1 MIRRVTLA
9 TVSLLALSLVSCDT
23 QLTNDLDQTNPNE
36 LVEERY
42 YENGQQLETGVN
54 AIYSNLQVTGMY
66 KRRKFF
72 IYDALPGVVAPTA
85 AAESWIP
92 AMIGWNHGAGN
103 SGLTLHWNTLYQGIK
118 RANLVIEKAPNVEEG
133 ITESQ
138 RQELLGQARFLR
150 AFHYYK
156 LVALWGDVPL
166 IEEVKREPGG
176 EPLAT
181 AEDVYSVIEDDL
193 EYATNN
199 LPSSWDGDN
208 VGRATSVAAEALW
221 GRMELDR
228 GNYGSAQSHF
238 ENVVNSGVAPDGGNL
253 QLVDNYFDN
262 YMEETENN
270 SESIFEVQFA
280 EGTGS
285 DWNVQGGN
293 GSLNTFR
300 NQEYGFLQWR
310 NVVASESVLDEMNA
324 AGTDQVSEVEDE
336 RATSTW
342 YFACETYNNGQNV
355 YTTASVDSTACGIDA
370 EDHNVGDD
378 IPSWKK
384 YQVYYRE
391 VREGFVANSGVNWRE
406 LRYAEVLLG
415 LAEAHIQQGN
425 LGEAVDLI
433 DQVRTT
439 HTDLSG
445 YNSFGGSEAEAMD
458 ALYHENVMEF
468 TGDPALYHFLKRY
481 PSYLEQLNENAFDPY
496 LMPIPRQEIDNN
508 PAIESSVNQDR
519 GY

>member
-1 MIRRVTLA
+1 MLRSA
-9 TVSLLALSLVSCDT
+9 TVAVLAVLLVSLVSCDT
-23 QLTNDLDQTNPNE
+23 QLTRDLDQTNPND

-42 YENGQQLETGVN
+42 FENAEQLETAVN
-54 AIYSNLQVTGMY
+54 ATYSNFQVTRMY

-72 IYDALPGVVAPTA
+72 VYDALSGVIAPTA

-103 SGLTLHWNTLYQGIK
+103 SGISLHWEGLYQGIH
-118 RANLVIEKAPNVEEG
+118 RANLVIEKADEVPDISSSV
-133 ITESQ
+133 
-138 RQELLGQARFLR
+138 RDELVAQARFLR

-176 EPLAT
+176 ESLAT
-181 AEDVYSVIEDDL
+181 ADDIYSFIEDDL
-193 EYATNN
+193 EFAINN

-228 GNYGSAQSHF
+228 GSYGSAQDHF
-238 ENVVNSGVAPDGGNL
+238 ENVVNNGEAPGGGSL
-253 QLVDNYFDN
+253 QLVDDYFDN
-262 YMEETENN
+262 YSEETENN
-270 SESIFEVQFA
+270 DESIFEIQFA
-280 EGTGS
+280 EGTGN
-285 DWNVQGGN
+285 DWFYQGGN
-293 GSLNTFR
+293 GSNQTFR

-310 NVVASESVLDEMNA
+310 NVVASESVMDEMNVD
-324 AGTDQVSEVEDE
+324 GTDRVSDVDDE
-336 RATSTW
+336 RAASTW
-342 YFACETYNNGQNV
+342 YFACETYNSGQNV

-391 VREGFVANSGVNWRE
+391 QREGFVANSGVNFRE
-406 LRYAEVLLG
+406 IRYAEVLLG

-425 LGEAVDLI
+425 LGQAADYI
-433 DQVRTT
+433 DDVRTT
-439 HTDLSG
+439 HTSLSG
-445 YNSFGGSEAEAMD
+445 YGSFSSEDEAMD

-468 TGDPALYHFLKRY
+468 TGDSALYHFLKRN
-481 PSYLEQLNENAFDPY
+481 PSYLEQLNSDAFSPY
-496 LMPIPRQEIDNN
+496 LMPVPRNEIDNN
-508 PAIESSVNQDR
+508 PEIDEGVNADR